1 MEKYENMVQAMK
13 VKSEKM
19 TNKAMEAMDDMFK
32 KKEKISV
39 SELMKRTGLSRSFFY
54 NNLGVKEKLYEYR
67 KLQDGQ
73 VLVSPKEKAIL
84 KAQELRI
91 RFLEEK
97 LSRSIP
103 ESKYEELMKT
113 YKILKK
119 QYDKLQKEKL
129 LNIFEKI

>member
-19 TNKAMEAMDDMFK
+19 TNKAMEEMDDMFK

-73 VLVSPKEKAIL
+73 VLVNPKAEAIA

-91 RFLEEK
+91 KSLEEK
-97 LSRSIP
+97 VSKSVPISQYEDLLDKYKELKNQYKKIEKGAFMKAY
-103 ESKYEELMKT
+103 ESL
-113 YKILKK
+113 
-119 QYDKLQKEKL
+119 
-129 LNIFEKI
+129 